1 MFKNRPIVPRIQSN
15 GIVKLEQFLLTR
27 LRQSRPG
34 WRIGILL
41 IVCVFS
47 FFVHIGLMEV
57 DLMEAR
63 NFVTAREMV
72 QTNQWWIPTM
82 NGEIR
87 IAKPPL
93 PTWLTAAAM
102 LLAGKSDNPA
112 VLRLPAA
119 LMGTLFVLSVWGFIG
134 TLTEDTL
141 LPFICAAILAT
152 SLIVIDMG
160 RRGHWDIYGHSFM
173 MGSIWILFKGL
184 KNQQGD
190 SFGVFI
196 FAGIL
201 LAASFLSK
209 GPVSFY
215 ALLLPL
221 AIAYFTAYGLGEFK
235 QHWKG
240 LAICL
245 SIFVII
251 SAVWPLSV
259 LSSLNSIAVNTAKGE
274 TAAWVSRHV
283 QPFYFYGHFILY
295 AGIWALVVLVGF
307 IPRFAA
313 KRVNRLGKYSFIV
326 SWLILSILLLSII
339 PEKKERYL
347 LPAAVPMAVLSGYFI
362 YALITERSNKI
373 VDCDPVWLPWV
384 VFGLA
389 IIAAIV
395 APIVRMRLDLASIQ
409 LNPLSIAVWWG
420 IFWALA
426 GFSLIALRQKTYFSL
441 FLMIVIL
448 TCLLNTALI
457 PSLSRST
464 LFIKNPSYKSLT
476 TIRTYDELAGVPL
489 YTAIPI
495 NMKNIFKT
503 GKRVDQWGSIVN
515 DLEKQPFPIAI
526 LTGPDTQSPI
536 PKHLRQR
543 IRKRTLQCIRY
554 DPMDER
560 QIICVVLLTGLL

>member
-1 MFKNRPIVPRIQSN
+1 MPEIQSN

-27 LRQSRPG
+27 LRQSHPG
-34 WRIGILL
+34 WKIGILF
-41 IVCVFS
+41 IICFFS
-47 FFVHIGLMEV
+47 FFVHIGRMEV

-102 LLAGKSDNPA
+102 LLAGKSDNPTI
-112 VLRLPAA
+112 LRLPAA
-119 LMGTLFVLSVWGFIG
+119 LMGTLFVLSMWGFIG

-152 SLIVIDMG
+152 SLIVIDMS

-173 MGSIWILFKGL
+173 LCAIWILFKGL

-190 SFGVFI
+190 SFGIFI
-196 FAGIL
+196 FAGVL

-209 GPVSFY
+209 GPVPFY
-215 ALLLPL
+215 ALLLPFSC
-221 AIAYFTAYGLGEFK
+221 AYFIAFGMGEFK
-235 QHWKG
+235 QHWRG

-245 SIFVII
+245 SVFMII
-251 SAVWPLSV
+251 SAIWPLSV
-259 LSSLNSIAVNTAKGE
+259 LLSLNSIAVNTAKGE

-295 AGIWALVVLVGF
+295 AGIWALVVLVGL

-313 KRVNRLGKYSFIV
+313 KRVNRLGKYTFIV
-326 SWLILSILLLSII
+326 SWLLLSIFLLSII

-347 LPAAVPMAVLSGYFI
+347 LPAAVPMAVLAGYLV
-362 YALITERSNKI
+362 YALIIERSNKI
-373 VDCDPVWLPWV
+373 GDCDSVWLPRV

-395 APIVRMRLDLASIQ
+395 APIVRLRVDLASGQ
-409 LNPLSIAVWWG
+409 LNPLAIAVWWG
-420 IFWALA
+420 IFWALV
-426 GFSLIALRQKTYFSL
+426 GFSLVALRQKTYFSL

-448 TCLLNTALI
+448 ACLLNMTLI

-464 LFIKNPSYKSLT
+464 LFIKNPSYKSLA
-476 TIRTYDELAGVPL
+476 TIRTHAELTGVPL
-489 YTAIPI
+489 YTTKPI
-495 NMKNIFKT
+495 NMKYIFKT
-503 GKRVDQWGSIVN
+503 GKRVDPWGSIVN
-515 DLEKQPFPIAI
+515 NLEKQQFPIAI
-526 LTGPDTQSPI
+526 LTGPDTKAPI
-536 PKHLRQR
+536 PKHLRPR
-543 IRKRTLQCIRY
+543 IRMRTLQCIRY

-560 QIICVVLLTGLL
+560 QIICVVLLAGLL